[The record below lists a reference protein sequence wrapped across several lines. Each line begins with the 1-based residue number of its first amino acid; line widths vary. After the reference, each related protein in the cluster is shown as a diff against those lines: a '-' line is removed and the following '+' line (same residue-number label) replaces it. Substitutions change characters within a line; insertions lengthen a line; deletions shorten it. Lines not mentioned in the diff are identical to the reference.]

1 MKTQLSQAV
10 SLLEKVEQ
18 YLESIKK
25 TYIPKDV
32 KVNITHFNDIG
43 DGIDFKFTM
52 PNSSKHNFVPNFRIT
67 SSEFGKVEDEAFHDY
82 LLLQIG
88 KNLIYEIGNYE
99 IDEAYDI
106 SFCKRNHYG
115 KRQLE
120 FLHQDEDQLLE
131 SAQAMLIGAR
141 FSEYDRTVDRN
152 YGLLAPFTG
161 NQVKLIKVIY
171 KTITKYFGLKISD
184 ITFRG
189 FTSAFK
195 DGKYQ
200 QASLAFMNENM
211 NHEFVVNIFSNQV
224 RKYSEMFAKHGFGE
238 EETIYFIIKTY
249 LKKAINEFD
258 PAKEANTSEDPN
270 VPLQL
275 DKLIDTKQSFNSVI
289 NKFPKRFYEM
299 MDKD

>member
-1 MKTQLSQAV
+1 MKTQLSQVV

-18 YLESIKK
+18 SLESIKE

-32 KVNITHFNDIG
+32 KVNITKFNDIG

-52 PNSSKHNFVPNFRIT
+52 PNNSKHNFVPNFRIT
-67 SSEFGKVEDEAFHDY
+67 SSEFEKVKDKDFHDY

-131 SAQAMLIGAR
+131 SAQAMLVGAR
-141 FSEYDRTVDRN
+141 FSEYDRTVDKN
-152 YGLLAPFTG
+152 YGLLDPFTG
-161 NQVKLIKVIY
+161 NQVNLIKEIY
-171 KTITKYFGLKISD
+171 KIINKHFELNNLD
-184 ITFRG
+184 ITFSG

-200 QASLAFMNENM
+200 QASLAFMNEDM
-211 NHEFVVNIFSNQV
+211 NHEFMVNIFSNQV

-249 LKKAINEFD
+249 LKKAVNEFD
-258 PAKEANTSEDPN
+258 PTKEVNTSEDPN
-270 VPLQL
+270 APMQL
-275 DKLIDTKQSFNSVI
+275 DKLIDTKQSFNRVI
-289 NKFPKRFYEM
+289 NKFPKHFYGM